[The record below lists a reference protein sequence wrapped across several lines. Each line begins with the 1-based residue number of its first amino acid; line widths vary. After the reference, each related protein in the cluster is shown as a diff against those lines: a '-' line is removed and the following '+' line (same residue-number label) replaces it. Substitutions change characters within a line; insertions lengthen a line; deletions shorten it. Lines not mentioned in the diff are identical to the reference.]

1 MATATRVYCA
11 RLSGVAVFDP
21 NGDQIGKLRDVVVSL
36 RLGTLPPRATG
47 LVVEIQQRRRI
58 FVPMDRI
65 TSVEA
70 DAVVLGTGTLN
81 LKRFEQRPRETLVL
95 AELLDRRVTLVE
107 DGAAVSVS
115 DVALERART
124 REWLL
129 VRLAVRDVTGK
140 RIARRSSRVRQVD
153 WDAVTGLSLSS
164 ADQGAD
170 SLLAGF
176 EDMKAADVANAL
188 RDLPEE
194 RRQQIAE
201 ALADERLADILE
213 ELPEEDQVE
222 ILRRLPGDRAA
233 DVLEAMDP
241 DDAADLLGE
250 LPAAERERLLA
261 LMEPDEAKPVRQLM
275 AYSEDTAGGLM
286 TSEPVI
292 LAPDATIAE
301 ALARVR
307 EPALSAS
314 LATQVY
320 VVRPP
325 VTTPTGTFLGVVH
338 IQRLLRDPPSSLV
351 SGVIDDE
358 LDPLTTDTSLPQL
371 TRYFATYNL
380 VAAPVVDADNHLV
393 GAVTV
398 DDLLDSLLPEDWR
411 EDHDG

>member
-1 MATATRVYCA
+1 MATATRVFCS

-21 NGDQIGKLRDVVVSL
+21 NGDQIGKVRDVVVTL
-36 RLGTLPPRATG
+36 RLDNQPPRTLG

-58 FVPMDRI
+58 FLPIDRVN
-65 TSVEA
+65 SMEA
-70 DAVVLGTGTLN
+70 DAILLGTGTLN

-95 AELLDRRVTLVE
+95 AELLDRRVTLL
-107 DGAAVSVS
+107 DGGAAVSVS
-115 DVALERART
+115 DAAIEQARN
-124 REWLL
+124 RDWLL
-129 VRLAVRDVTGK
+129 TRLAVREITGK
-140 RIARRSSRVRQVD
+140 RITRRGHVRQID
-153 WDAVTGLSLSS
+153 WNAVTGLSLSS

-170 SLLAGF
+170 SLLAVY

-188 RDLPEE
+188 RELPEA

-201 ALADERLADILE
+201 ALTDARLADVLE

-222 ILRRLPGDRAA
+222 IIGRLQGARAA

-241 DDAADLLGE
+241 DDAADLLAE
-250 LPAAERERLLA
+250 FPAAERERLLA
-261 LMEPDEAKPVRQLM
+261 LMEPEESRPVRQLM

-292 LAPDATIAE
+292 LPPDATIAE

-307 EPALSAS
+307 APELSAA

-325 VTTPTGTFLGVVH
+325 VATPTGTFLGLVH
-338 IQRLLRDPPSSLV
+338 IQRLLREPPSILV

-358 LDPLTTDTSLPQL
+358 LDPLTTGASLPQL

-411 EDHDG
+411 EDRE

>member
-1 MATATRVYCA
+1 MATATRVFCS

-21 NGDQIGKLRDVVVSL
+21 NGDQIGKVRDVVVTL
-36 RLGTLPPRATG
+36 RLGNQPPRTLG

-58 FVPMDRI
+58 FLPVTRV
-65 TSVEA
+65 TSFES

-81 LKRFEQRPRETLVL
+81 LKRFEQRPGETLVL
-95 AELLDRRVTLVE
+95 AELLDRRGTLVE
-107 DGAAVSVS
+107 GDVAVSVS
-115 DVALERART
+115 DAAIEQARNRDWVLT
-124 REWLL
+124 
-129 VRLAVRDVTGK
+129 RLAVREITGK
-140 RIARRSSRVRQVD
+140 RITRRGHVRQVE
-153 WDAVTGLSLSS
+153 WNAVTGLALSS

-170 SLLAGF
+170 SLLAVY

-188 RDLPEE
+188 RELPAE

-201 ALADERLADILE
+201 AFADERLADVLE

-222 ILRRLPGDRAA
+222 IIGRLMGARAA

-241 DDAADLLGE
+241 DDAADLLAE
-250 LPAAERERLLA
+250 FPAAERERLLA

-292 LAPDATIAE
+292 LSPDATIAE

-307 EPALSAS
+307 EPELSAA

-325 VTTPTGTFLGVVH
+325 VATPTGTFLGLVH
-338 IQRLLRDPPSSLV
+338 IQRLLREPPSSLV

-358 LDPLTTDTSLPQL
+358 LDPLTTGTSLPQL

-380 VAAPVVDADNHLV
+380 VAAPVVDDDNHLV

-411 EDHDG
+411 EDRDD

>member
-11 RLSGVAVFDP
+11 RLSGLAVFDP
-21 NGDQIGKLRDVVVSL
+21 NGDQIGRVRDVVVTL

-58 FVPMDRI
+58 FVPMDRV
-65 TSVEA
+65 TSMDAE
-70 DAVVLGTGTLN
+70 AVVLGTGTLSV
-81 LKRFEQRPRETLVL
+81 KRFEQRSNETLVL
-95 AELLDRRVTLVE
+95 AELLDRRVTLKE
-107 DGAAVSVS
+107 GGTAVSVR
-115 DVALERART
+115 DAALEQDRT
-124 REWLL
+124 KHWLL
-129 VRLAVRDVTGK
+129 ARLAVRDVTGK
-140 RIARRSSRVRQVD
+140 RIPRRGHVRQVD
-153 WDAVTGLSLSS
+153 WDAVEGLSLAST
-164 ADQGAD
+164 DQGAD
-170 SLLAGF
+170 SLLAVF

-201 ALADERLADILE
+201 ALADARLADVLQ
-213 ELPEEDQVE
+213 ELPEEDQAE
-222 ILRRLPGDRAA
+222 IIGRLAGDRAA

-241 DDAADLLGE
+241 DDAADLLAE

-261 LMEPDEAKPVRQLM
+261 LMEPAEAKPVRQLM
-275 AYSEDTAGGLM
+275 GYSEDTAGGLM

-292 LAPDATIAE
+292 LPPDATIAE

-307 EPALSAS
+307 QPELSAA

-325 VTTPTGTFLGVVH
+325 VSTPTGTFLGMVH
-338 IQRLLRDPPSSLV
+338 IQRLLREPPFNLV
-351 SGVIDDE
+351 SGVLDDE
-358 LDPLTTDTSLPQL
+358 LDPLTADTTLPAL

-380 VAAPVVDADNHLV
+380 VAAPIVDAQNHLV

-398 DDLLDSLLPEDWR
+398 DDLLDSLLPDDWR
-411 EDHDG
+411 EDPDG

>member
-1 MATATRVYCA
+1 MAKVTRVFCS

-21 NGDQIGKLRDVVVSL
+21 NGDQIGKVRDVVVTL
-36 RLGTLPPRATG
+36 RLDYQPPRTLG

-58 FVPMDRI
+58 FLPIDRV
-65 TSVEA
+65 TSFEA
-70 DAVVLGTGTLN
+70 DAVLLGSGTLN

-95 AELLDRRVTLVE
+95 AELLDRRVALV
-107 DGAAVSVS
+107 DGGAAVSVS
-115 DVALERART
+115 DAAIEQARN
-124 REWLL
+124 RDWLL
-129 VRLAVRDVTGK
+129 TRLAVRDITGK
-140 RIARRSSRVRQVD
+140 RITRRGHVRQVE

-164 ADQGAD
+164 ADQGAH
-170 SLLAGF
+170 SLLAVY

-188 RDLPEE
+188 RELPAE
-194 RRQQIAE
+194 RRQQIVE
-201 ALADERLADILE
+201 AFADERLADVLE

-222 ILRRLPGDRAA
+222 IIGRLHGARAG

-241 DDAADLLGE
+241 DDAADLLAE
-250 LPAAERERLLA
+250 FPAPERERLLA
-261 LMEPDEAKPVRQLM
+261 LMEPEEAKPVRRLM

-292 LAPDATIAE
+292 LPPDATIAE

-307 EPALSAS
+307 EPELSAA

-325 VTTPTGTFLGVVH
+325 VATPTGTFLGLVH
-338 IQRLLRDPPSSLV
+338 IQRLLREPPSSLV
-351 SGVIDDE
+351 SGIIDDE
-358 LDPLTTDTSLPQL
+358 LDPLTTGTSLPQL

-380 VAAPVVDADNHLV
+380 VAAPVVDAENHLV

-411 EDHDG
+411 EDRE

>member
-1 MATATRVYCA
+1 MATATRVFCS

-21 NGDQIGKLRDVVVSL
+21 NGDQIGKVRDVVVTL
-36 RLGTLPPRATG
+36 RLDDQPPRTLG

-58 FVPMDRI
+58 FLPIDRVN
-65 TSVEA
+65 SMEA
-70 DAVVLGTGTLN
+70 DAILLGTGTLN

-95 AELLDRRVTLVE
+95 AELLDRRVTLL
-107 DGAAVSVS
+107 DGGAAVSVS
-115 DVALERART
+115 DAAIEQARN
-124 REWLL
+124 RDWLL
-129 VRLAVRDVTGK
+129 TRLAVREITGK
-140 RIARRSSRVRQVD
+140 RITRRGHVRQID
-153 WDAVTGLSLSS
+153 WNAVTGLSLSP

-170 SLLAGF
+170 SLLAVY

-188 RDLPEE
+188 RELPEA

-201 ALADERLADILE
+201 ALTDARLADVLE

-222 ILRRLPGDRAA
+222 IIGRLQGARAA

-241 DDAADLLGE
+241 DDAADLLAE

-261 LMEPDEAKPVRQLM
+261 LMEPDESRPVRQLM

-292 LAPDATIAE
+292 LPPDATIAE

-307 EPALSAS
+307 APELSAA

-325 VTTPTGTFLGVVH
+325 VATPTGTFLGLVH
-338 IQRLLRDPPSSLV
+338 IQRLLREPPSSLV

-358 LDPLTTDTSLPQL
+358 LDPLTTGASLPQL

-411 EDHDG
+411 EDRE

>member
-1 MATATRVYCA
+1 VATATRVFCS

-21 NGDQIGKLRDVVVSL
+21 NGDQIGKVRDVVVTL
-36 RLGTLPPRATG
+36 RLDDQPPRTLG

-58 FVPMDRI
+58 FLPIDRVN
-65 TSVEA
+65 SMEA
-70 DAVVLGTGTLN
+70 DAILLGTGTLN

-95 AELLDRRVTLVE
+95 AELLDRRVTLL
-107 DGAAVSVS
+107 DGGAAVSVS
-115 DVALERART
+115 DAAIEQARN
-124 REWLL
+124 RDWLL
-129 VRLAVRDVTGK
+129 TRLAVREITGK
-140 RIARRSSRVRQVD
+140 RITRRGHVRQID
-153 WDAVTGLSLSS
+153 WNAVTGLSLSS
-164 ADQGAD
+164 ADQGAN
-170 SLLAGF
+170 SLLAVY

-188 RDLPEE
+188 RELPEA

-201 ALADERLADILE
+201 ALTDARLADVLE

-222 ILRRLPGDRAA
+222 IIGRLQGARAA

-241 DDAADLLGE
+241 DDAADLLAE
-250 LPAAERERLLA
+250 FPAAERERLLA
-261 LMEPDEAKPVRQLM
+261 LMEPDESRPVRQLM

-292 LAPDATIAE
+292 LPPDATIAE

-307 EPALSAS
+307 APELSAA

-325 VTTPTGTFLGVVH
+325 VATPTGTFLGLVH
-338 IQRLLRDPPSSLV
+338 IQRLLREPPSSLV

-358 LDPLTTDTSLPQL
+358 LDPLTTGASLPQL

-411 EDHDG
+411 EDRE

>member
-1 MATATRVYCA
+1 MATATRVFSS

-21 NGDQIGKLRDVVVSL
+21 NGDQVGKVRDVVITL
-36 RLGTLPPRATG
+36 RLDKQPPRTLG

-58 FVPMDRI
+58 FLPIDRV
-65 TSVEA
+65 TAFEA
-70 DAVVLGTGTLN
+70 DAVLLGTGTLN

-95 AELLDRRVTLVE
+95 AELLDRRVILL
-107 DGAAVSVS
+107 DGGAAVIVS
-115 DVALERART
+115 DAAIEQARN
-124 REWLL
+124 RDWLL
-129 VRLAVRDVTGK
+129 TRLAVREITGK
-140 RIARRSSRVRQVD
+140 RITRRGHVRQVD

-164 ADQGAD
+164 TDQGAD
-170 SLLAGF
+170 SLLAVY

-188 RDLPEE
+188 RELPED

-201 ALADERLADILE
+201 AFADARLADVLE

-222 ILRRLPGDRAA
+222 IIGRLQGARAA

-241 DDAADLLGE
+241 DDAADLLAE
-250 LPAAERERLLA
+250 FPASERERLLA

-292 LAPDATIAE
+292 LPPDATIAE

-307 EPALSAS
+307 EPELSAA

-325 VTTPTGTFLGVVH
+325 VATPTGTFLGLVH
-338 IQRLLRDPPSSLV
+338 IQRLLREPPSSLV

-358 LDPLTTDTSLPQL
+358 LDPLTTGTSLPQL

-380 VAAPVVDADNHLV
+380 VAAPVVDAENHLV

-411 EDHDG
+411 EDRE

>member
-1 MATATRVYCA
+1 VFCS

-21 NGDQIGKLRDVVVSL
+21 NGDQIGKVRDVVVTL
-36 RLGTLPPRATG
+36 RLDDQPPRTLG

-58 FVPMDRI
+58 FLPIDRVN
-65 TSVEA
+65 SMEA
-70 DAVVLGTGTLN
+70 DAILLGTGTLN

-95 AELLDRRVTLVE
+95 AELLDRRVTLL
-107 DGAAVSVS
+107 DGGAAVSVS
-115 DVALERART
+115 DAAIEQARN
-124 REWLL
+124 RDWLL
-129 VRLAVRDVTGK
+129 TRLAVREITGK
-140 RIARRSSRVRQVD
+140 RITRRGHVRQID
-153 WDAVTGLSLSS
+153 WNAVTGLSLSS
-164 ADQGAD
+164 ADQGAN
-170 SLLAGF
+170 SLLAVY

-188 RDLPEE
+188 RELPEA

-201 ALADERLADILE
+201 ALTDARLADVLE

-222 ILRRLPGDRAA
+222 IIGRLQGARAA

-241 DDAADLLGE
+241 DDAADLLAE
-250 LPAAERERLLA
+250 FPAAERERLLA
-261 LMEPDEAKPVRQLM
+261 LMEPDESRPVRQLM

-292 LAPDATIAE
+292 LPPDATIAE

-307 EPALSAS
+307 APELSAA

-325 VTTPTGTFLGVVH
+325 VATPTGTFLGLVH
-338 IQRLLRDPPSSLV
+338 IQRLLREPPSSLV

-358 LDPLTTDTSLPQL
+358 LDPLTTGASLPQL

-411 EDHDG
+411 EDRE

>member
-1 MATATRVYCA
+1 MATATRVFCS

-21 NGDQIGKLRDVVVSL
+21 NGDQIGKVRDVVVTL
-36 RLGTLPPRATG
+36 RLDDQPPRTLG

-58 FVPMDRI
+58 FLPIDRVN
-65 TSVEA
+65 SMEA
-70 DAVVLGTGTLN
+70 DAILLGTGTLN

-95 AELLDRRVTLVE
+95 AELLDRRVTLL
-107 DGAAVSVS
+107 DGGAAVSVS
-115 DVALERART
+115 DAAIEQARN
-124 REWLL
+124 RDWLL
-129 VRLAVRDVTGK
+129 TRLAVREITGK
-140 RIARRSSRVRQVD
+140 RITRRGHVRQID
-153 WDAVTGLSLSS
+153 WNAVTGLSLSS

-170 SLLAGF
+170 SLLAVY

-188 RDLPEE
+188 RELPEA

-201 ALADERLADILE
+201 ALTDARLADVLE

-222 ILRRLPGDRAA
+222 IIGRLQGARAA

-241 DDAADLLGE
+241 DDAADLLAE
-250 LPAAERERLLA
+250 FPAAERERLLA
-261 LMEPDEAKPVRQLM
+261 LMEPDESRPVRQLM

-292 LAPDATIAE
+292 LPPDATIAE

-307 EPALSAS
+307 APELSAA

-325 VTTPTGTFLGVVH
+325 VATPTGTFLGLVH
-338 IQRLLRDPPSSLV
+338 IQRLLREPPSSLV

-358 LDPLTTDTSLPQL
+358 LDPLTTGASLPQL

-411 EDHDG
+411 EDRE

>member
-1 MATATRVYCA
+1 MATATRVFCS

-21 NGDQIGKLRDVVVSL
+21 NGDQIGKVRDVVVTL
-36 RLGTLPPRATG
+36 RLDDQPPRTLG

-58 FVPMDRI
+58 FLPIDRVN
-65 TSVEA
+65 SMEA
-70 DAVVLGTGTLN
+70 DAILLGTGTLN

-95 AELLDRRVTLVE
+95 AELLDRRVTLL
-107 DGAAVSVS
+107 DGGAAVSVS
-115 DVALERART
+115 DAAIEQARN
-124 REWLL
+124 RDWLL
-129 VRLAVRDVTGK
+129 TRLAVREITGK
-140 RIARRSSRVRQVD
+140 RITRRGHVRQID
-153 WDAVTGLSLSS
+153 WNAVTGLSLSS

-170 SLLAGF
+170 SLLAVY

-188 RDLPEE
+188 RELPEA

-201 ALADERLADILE
+201 ALTDARLADVLE

-222 ILRRLPGDRAA
+222 IIGRLQGARAA

-241 DDAADLLGE
+241 DDAADLLAE
-250 LPAAERERLLA
+250 FPAAERERLLA
-261 LMEPDEAKPVRQLM
+261 LMEPDESRPVRQLM
-275 AYSEDTAGGLM
+275 AYTEDTAGGLM

-292 LAPDATIAE
+292 LPPDATIAE

-307 EPALSAS
+307 APELSAA

-325 VTTPTGTFLGVVH
+325 VATPTGTFLGLVH
-338 IQRLLRDPPSSLV
+338 IQRLLREPPSSLV

-358 LDPLTTDTSLPQL
+358 LDPLTTGASLPQL

-411 EDHDG
+411 EDRE

>member
-1 MATATRVYCA
+1 MATATRVFCS

-21 NGDQIGKLRDVVVSL
+21 NGDHLGKVRDVVVTL
-36 RLGTLPPRATG
+36 RTGNVAPRATG

-58 FVPMDRI
+58 YLPLDRI
-65 TSVEA
+65 TAIEA

-81 LKRFEQRPRETLVL
+81 LKRFEQRRHETLVV
-95 AELLDRRVTLVE
+95 AELFDRRVTLVE
-107 DGAAVSVS
+107 TGMPASVS
-115 DVALERART
+115 DVAIEQTRT
-124 REWLL
+124 REWVLS
-129 VRLAVRDVTGK
+129 RLAVRELAGK
-140 RIARRSSRVRQVD
+140 RLARRGHLRQVE
-153 WDAVTGLSLSS
+153 WNAVVGLTLPSD
-164 ADQGAD
+164 DQGTD
-170 SLLAGF
+170 SLLAVF

-188 RDLPEE
+188 RDLPEG

-201 ALADERLADILE
+201 ALADERLADVLE
-213 ELPEEDQVE
+213 ELPEEDQIV
-222 ILRRLPGDRAA
+222 ILGRLAGARAA

-250 LPAAERERLLA
+250 LPAAERERLFA
-261 LMEPDEAKPVRQLM
+261 LMEPGEAKPIRQLM
-275 AYSEDTAGGLM
+275 AYSDDTAGGLM

-307 EPALSAS
+307 EPELSAA

-325 VTTPTGTFLGVVH
+325 VATPTGTFLGLVH
-338 IQRLLRDPPSSLV
+338 IQRLLREPPSSLV

-358 LDPLTTDTSLPQL
+358 LDPLTTGASLPQL

-380 VAAPVVDADNHLV
+380 VAAPVVDSDNHLV

-411 EDHDG
+411 EGRE

>member
-1 MATATRVYCA
+1 VATATRVFCS

-21 NGDQIGKLRDVVVSL
+21 NGDQIGKVRDVVVTL
-36 RLGTLPPRATG
+36 RLDDQPPRTLG

-58 FVPMDRI
+58 FLPIDRVN
-65 TSVEA
+65 SMEA
-70 DAVVLGTGTLN
+70 DAILLGTGTLN

-95 AELLDRRVTLVE
+95 AELLDRRVTLL
-107 DGAAVSVS
+107 DGGAAVSVS
-115 DVALERART
+115 DAAIEQARN
-124 REWLL
+124 RDWLL
-129 VRLAVRDVTGK
+129 TRLAVREITGK
-140 RIARRSSRVRQVD
+140 RITRRGHVRQID
-153 WDAVTGLSLSS
+153 WNAVTGLSLSS

-170 SLLAGF
+170 SLLAVY

-188 RDLPEE
+188 RELPEA

-201 ALADERLADILE
+201 ALTDARLADVLE

-222 ILRRLPGDRAA
+222 IIGRLQGARAA

-241 DDAADLLGE
+241 DDAADLLAE
-250 LPAAERERLLA
+250 FPAAERERLLA
-261 LMEPDEAKPVRQLM
+261 LMEPDESRPVRQLM

-292 LAPDATIAE
+292 LPPDATIAE

-307 EPALSAS
+307 APELSAA

-325 VTTPTGTFLGVVH
+325 VATPTGTFLGLVH
-338 IQRLLRDPPSSLV
+338 IQRLLREPPSSLV

-358 LDPLTTDTSLPQL
+358 LDPLTTGASLPQL

-411 EDHDG
+411 EDRE

>member
-1 MATATRVYCA
+1 VAKVTRVFCS

-21 NGDQIGKLRDVVVSL
+21 NGDQIGKVRDVVVTL
-36 RLGTLPPRATG
+36 RLDYQPPRTLG

-58 FVPMDRI
+58 FLPIDRV
-65 TSVEA
+65 TSFEA
-70 DAVVLGTGTLN
+70 DAVLLGSGTLN

-95 AELLDRRVTLVE
+95 AELLDRRVALV
-107 DGAAVSVS
+107 DGGAAVSVS
-115 DVALERART
+115 DAAIEQARN
-124 REWLL
+124 RDWLL
-129 VRLAVRDVTGK
+129 TRLAVRDITGK
-140 RIARRSSRVRQVD
+140 RITRRGHVRQVE

-164 ADQGAD
+164 ADQGAH
-170 SLLAGF
+170 SLLAVY

-188 RDLPEE
+188 RELPAE
-194 RRQQIAE
+194 RRQQIVE
-201 ALADERLADILE
+201 AFADERLADVLE

-222 ILRRLPGDRAA
+222 IIGRLHGARAG

-241 DDAADLLGE
+241 DDAADLLAE
-250 LPAAERERLLA
+250 FPAPERERLLA
-261 LMEPDEAKPVRQLM
+261 LMEPEEAKPVRRLM

-292 LAPDATIAE
+292 LPPDATIAE

-307 EPALSAS
+307 EPELSAA

-325 VTTPTGTFLGVVH
+325 VATPTGTFLGLVH
-338 IQRLLRDPPSSLV
+338 IQRLLREPPSSLV
-351 SGVIDDE
+351 SGIIDDE
-358 LDPLTTDTSLPQL
+358 LDPLTTGTSLPQL

-380 VAAPVVDADNHLV
+380 VAAPVVDAENHLV

-411 EDHDG
+411 EDRE

>member
-1 MATATRVYCA
+1 MATATRVFCS

-21 NGDQIGKLRDVVVSL
+21 NGDQIGKVRDVVVTL
-36 RLGTLPPRATG
+36 RLGNQPPRTLG

-58 FVPMDRI
+58 FLPVARV
-65 TSVEA
+65 TSFES

-81 LKRFEQRPRETLVL
+81 LKRFEQRPGETLVL
-95 AELLDRRVTLVE
+95 AELLDRRGNLV
-107 DGAAVSVS
+107 DGNVAVSVS
-115 DVALERART
+115 DAAIEQARNRDWVLT
-124 REWLL
+124 
-129 VRLAVRDVTGK
+129 RLAVREITGK
-140 RIARRSSRVRQVD
+140 RITRRGHVRQVD
-153 WDAVTGLSLSS
+153 WFAVTGLALSS

-170 SLLAGF
+170 SLLAVY

-188 RDLPEE
+188 RELPAE

-201 ALADERLADILE
+201 AFADERLADVLE

-222 ILRRLPGDRAA
+222 IIGRLEGARAA

-241 DDAADLLGE
+241 DDAADLLAE

-261 LMEPDEAKPVRQLM
+261 LMEPEEAKPVRQLM

-292 LAPDATIAE
+292 LSPDATIAE

-307 EPALSAS
+307 EPELSAA

-325 VTTPTGTFLGVVH
+325 VATPTGTFLGLVH
-338 IQRLLRDPPSSLV
+338 IQRLLREPPSSLV

-358 LDPLTTDTSLPQL
+358 LDPLTTGTSLPQL

-380 VAAPVVDADNHLV
+380 VAAPVVDAGNHLV

-398 DDLLDSLLPEDWR
+398 DDLLDSLLPDDWR
-411 EDHDG
+411 EERDD

>member
-1 MATATRVYCA
+1 MTATRVFCS
-11 RLSGVAVFDP
+11 RLSRVAVIEP
-21 NGDQIGKLRDVVVSL
+21 GGDQLGKVRDVVVTL
-36 RLGTLPPRATG
+36 RLGNQPPRALG

-58 FVPMDRI
+58 FLPIERVI
-65 TSVEA
+65 SIEA
-70 DAVVLGTGTLN
+70 DAVLLGTGTLN
-81 LKRFEQRPRETLVL
+81 LKRFEQRPGETLVL

-107 DGAAVSVS
+107 GGAAASVS
-115 DVALERART
+115 DAAIEPARN

-129 VRLAVRDVTGK
+129 TRLAVREITGR
-140 RIARRSSRVRQVD
+140 RITRRGHVRQVE
-153 WDAVTGLSLSS
+153 WNAVTGLSLSS
-164 ADQGAD
+164 TDQSAQ
-170 SLLAGF
+170 SLLAVY

-188 RDLPEE
+188 RELPPG

-201 ALADERLADILE
+201 ALADERLADVLE
-213 ELPEEDQVE
+213 ELPEEAQVE
-222 ILRRLPGDRAA
+222 IIGRLQDARAA

-241 DDAADLLGE
+241 DDAADLLAE
-250 LPAAERERLLA
+250 FPAAERDRLLA
-261 LMEPDEAKPVRQLM
+261 LMEPEEAKPVRQLM

-292 LAPDATIAE
+292 LPPGATIAE

-307 EPALSAS
+307 EPTLSPS

-325 VTTPTGTFLGVVH
+325 VATPTGTFLGLVH
-338 IQRLLRDPPSSLV
+338 IQRLLREPPSSLV

-358 LDPLTTDTSLPQL
+358 LDPLTTGTSLPQL

-380 VAAPVVDADNHLV
+380 VAAPVVDAGNHLV

-398 DDLLDSLLPEDWR
+398 DDLLDSLLPDDWR
-411 EDHDG
+411 EHPDE

>member
-1 MATATRVYCA
+1 MAKVTRVFCS

-21 NGDQIGKLRDVVVSL
+21 NGDQIGKVRDVVVTL
-36 RLGTLPPRATG
+36 RLDHQPPRTLG

-58 FVPMDRI
+58 FLPIDRV
-65 TSVEA
+65 TSFEA
-70 DAVVLGTGTLN
+70 DAVLLGSGTLN

-95 AELLDRRVTLVE
+95 AELLDRRVALV
-107 DGAAVSVS
+107 DGGAAVSVS
-115 DVALERART
+115 DAAIEQARN
-124 REWLL
+124 RDWLL
-129 VRLAVRDVTGK
+129 TRLAVRDITGK
-140 RIARRSSRVRQVD
+140 RITRRGHVRQVE

-164 ADQGAD
+164 ADQGAH
-170 SLLAGF
+170 SLLAVY

-188 RDLPEE
+188 RELPAE
-194 RRQQIAE
+194 RRQQIVE
-201 ALADERLADILE
+201 AFADERLADVLE

-222 ILRRLPGDRAA
+222 IIGRLHGARAG

-241 DDAADLLGE
+241 DDAADLLAE
-250 LPAAERERLLA
+250 FPAPERERLLA
-261 LMEPDEAKPVRQLM
+261 LMEPEEAKPVRRLM

-292 LAPDATIAE
+292 LPPDATIAE

-307 EPALSAS
+307 EPELSAA

-325 VTTPTGTFLGVVH
+325 VATPTGTFLGLVH
-338 IQRLLRDPPSSLV
+338 IQRLLREPPSSLV
-351 SGVIDDE
+351 SGIIDDE
-358 LDPLTTDTSLPQL
+358 LDPLTTGTSLPQL

-380 VAAPVVDADNHLV
+380 VAAPVVDAENHLV

-411 EDHDG
+411 EDRE